1 MKAVLLVVGSV
12 AAAVAIVAAAL
23 WSADR
28 SETVSAPKW
37 VAAAA
42 QTNVRY
48 SSSPL
53 KLVYAK
59 EDALGWGIVMKGDD
73 VPCRGL
79 GRECHYLAFRL
90 TPSAKAIASGSCET
104 LAPCEAH
111 VAAAGSADLISPCG
125 RALLADWSADGRVDG
140 SFPRRCYQEVGAAPL
155 SLKSCALAVIKD
167 WYPDGRIGQLYPLAC
182 YDAAFRLLPSSALDY
197 GSPRDDIKTA
207 LDFARIGKL
216 APDADNQKAAFD
228 IRLGM
233 TRADVQAVA
242 GDPFKDGPVCWIY
255 RAHRTAQPNVTG
267 VRVCFAKGVV
277 ASVQISTHL

>member
-12 AAAVAIVAAAL
+12 AAAVAIAAAAV

-79 GRECHYLAFRL
+79 GRECHYVAFRL
-90 TPSAKAIASGSCET
+90 TPSTKATASGSCET

-140 SFPRRCYQEVGAAPL
+140 NFHLRCYQEVGAAPL
-155 SLKSCALAVIKD
+155 SLKSCATAVIKD
-167 WYPDGRIGQLYPLAC
+167 WYSDGWIGQLYPLAC
-182 YDAAFRLLPSSALDY
+182 YAEAFRLLPATVSIY
-197 GSPRDDIKTA
+197 GYPRDDIKTA
-207 LDFARIGKL
+207 LDFARSRQ
-216 APDADNQKAAFD
+216 A
-228 IRLGM
+228 R
-233 TRADVQAVA
+233 TRRQQPA
-242 GDPFKDGPVCWIY
+242 G
-255 RAHRTAQPNVTG
+255 G
-267 VRVCFAKGVV
+267 VRHQARNDEG
-277 ASVQISTHL
+277 